1 MSKLFQEFP
10 AVSKQQWEDVI
21 VKDLKGADYEKKLV
35 WKTDEGFNVQPYYVE
50 EDITN
55 LKYLRDFAG
64 KNLQT
69 QANDWEIRQD
79 FTTGDIAHLAAEAVK
94 KGAQS
99 VGLSVAGIKSAND
112 FEKLLNGIDPL
123 TTGIH
128 LIEAGDTAAI
138 MAFFAEYL
146 NDKKIDSA
154 KVYGSI
160 CAAFNCKCN
169 TNSPDELI
177 EKFGAKF
184 PNFRLIEIRGFA
196 LRNKGCTITQELGFT
211 IAHAAC
217 ILRKLT
223 EKGMTADQIIPR
235 MTLHFATG
243 SNYFMEIAKIRA
255 ARVLFN
261 AVATAFGASKKD
273 VFIHSSSS
281 TWNKAIYDPY
291 VNMLR
296 STTETMSAAI
306 GGADSIST
314 ADFDET
320 YIAAS
325 DFSTRIAR
333 NQQILLKEESFINKV
348 ADPAAGSYYIEHLCD
363 SLAEA
368 AWKIFLDVEEKGGY
382 CNVREEYVLP
392 EIEKSA
398 AARLKD
404 VSSRKKFVLGVNQYP
419 NLNESMLSQIKIE
432 DEYLRASS
440 EIEKLRLQTERAGR
454 KPKVFLLTFGNL
466 AMRKARAGFA
476 TNFFGCSGYE
486 IIDNPGFK
494 TGAEG
499 ANAALAAKAD
509 ITVLCSSDDEYAA
522 LVAEALP
529 VLKGKTAV
537 VLAGYPT
544 EQIEEFK
551 AQGVE
556 EFIHVRSNVLDVLTA
571 FNGKLLK

>member
-476 TNFFGCSGYE
+476 TNFFGCAGYE